1 MKPLEITGATI
12 QGRRRALGY
21 TQQQMADILN
31 KSIESYRK
39 KKRGEVGFSLNEAVT
54 VAEALGFSLDDFN
67 EAFLNGKLTNQRSR
81 GTGV

>member
-1 MKPLEITGATI
+1 MKSLEITGATI

-39 KKRGEVGFSLNEAVT
+39 KERGEVGFSLNEAVT